1 MRKIIFIS
9 IIIILLAIIS
19 LIVIFAFNPANL
31 RAKLIGSIINSYL
44 TDKIEG
50 YEPLDPDEPIKSNDQ
65 HPLLNEQQ
73 EKTLQNYGVNPAQLP
88 DEISPEMEQC
98 FIEKLGRD
106 RAMQIVNGSAPT
118 ATEIFKARTCL
129 GK

>member
-1 MRKIIFIS
+1 M
-9 IIIILLAIIS
+9 AIIS

-50 YEPLDPDEPIKSNDQ
+50 YEPLDPNEPVKSNDQ

-88 DEISPEMEQC
+88 DEISPEMEKC

-106 RAMQIVNGSAPT
+106 RAMQIVNGATPT
-118 ATEIFKARTCL
+118 AAEIFKARNCV
-129 GK
+129 GQ